1 MFRSSRKIPNDAVV
15 EFMFSEYQKE
25 ITEELAGELSELF
38 TNVIRLFRTDKTF
51 EKMKIAGPDCEETS
65 LMSHLGAMK
74 LASRFFHFQL
84 EKLSLVEEPYDEFE

>member
-38 TNVIRLFRTDKTF
+38 TNVIHLFRKDKTF
-51 EKMKIAGPDCEETS
+51 EKMKITGPECEETS
-65 LMSHLGAMK
+65 LMAHLGAMK

-84 EKLSLVEEPYDEFE
+84 EKLSFVEEPYDEFE